1 MEVFLCILIF
11 AALTAYCVAC
21 AVKPE
26 LHWNLFE
33 RWKSSRGDDPSDD
46 YLVLARIGA
55 VIGAVI
61 GAAMLVVTIYF
72 AAQPEEEPVSFE
84 EGDFIV
90 RGYDAFGNTFED
102 R

>member
-1 MEVFLCILIF
+1 MTVLVILFF

-26 LHWNLFE
+26 LHWKLFE
-33 RWKSSRGDDPSDD
+33 RWKSYRADEPSDA
-46 YLVLARIGA
+46 YLLLSRIGA

-61 GAAMLVVTIYF
+61 GAAIIVMTIYI
-72 AAQPEEEPVSFE
+72 AVQPEEEPVSFE

-90 RGYDAFGNTFED
+90 RGYDAFGNPFED
-102 R
+102 S